1 MAEQPV
7 VGAAPEGEKKRPPSS
22 HGSGTRFSG
31 APLWR
36 FSIRRDEQKRLQEQE
51 AQRHGAPA
59 GFLRHSEG
67 LYWSPQQRV
76 FWKSSNQKYYLYNDV
91 TQAYTEIRSGKVG
104 DFRMVA
110 DASSIQKSEGI
121 REDRHVIVKDL
132 TKAAQALRMPI
143 DHLPKPVAM
152 FAVYNGHRP
161 TTPALAAEKADGE
174 PLAEEPSP
182 ACAEFCARNLHK
194 KLLARLADIKGD
206 WGDDQVAS
214 ALRSSCED
222 VDAEFLSKGPGS
234 RLDGCSAVIV
244 LLTGQMLFIA
254 GLGDTV
260 GFLMEEGDSKGKAKV
275 VRQTTT
281 HVPLLGAEINRI
293 RAAGGDVVP
302 GGVRGRMLVQ
312 KKGKPELLGVTRA
325 FGSRAFKA
333 TSAGGLPDT
342 KALVIAAPDVRR
354 AVLQPGH
361 RFLVLASSE
370 VTACLSDEEIADIL
384 QQRLGRPRMACSAL
398 VQEAQRRGA
407 TGSLTVMCVHF
418 DWPEPEPPASKQQ
431 EPPAKRAKTAD
442 GTAQTSAPSQVR
454 CRQIL
459 VKHKH
464 SKEPVDRVRGNKPI
478 TRSLAEAER
487 ILFEAIVAIENS
499 QGKSVFTQ
507 RCKAVS
513 ECSSSLKG
521 GELAGD
527 LGWMSKGQTHAAVEA
542 AAFALPI
549 GHVSDIIESDEG
561 LHLLWRIA

>member
-1 MAEQPV
+1 
-7 VGAAPEGEKKRPPSS
+7 
-22 HGSGTRFSG
+22 
-31 APLWR
+31 
-36 FSIRRDEQKRLQEQE
+36 
-51 AQRHGAPA
+51 
-59 GFLRHSEG
+59 
-67 LYWSPQQRV
+67 
-76 FWKSSNQKYYLYNDV
+76 
-91 TQAYTEIRSGKVG
+91 
-104 DFRMVA
+104 
-110 DASSIQKSEGI
+110 
-121 REDRHVIVKDL
+121 
-132 TKAAQALRMPI
+132 
-143 DHLPKPVAM
+143 
-152 FAVYNGHRP
+152 
-161 TTPALAAEKADGE
+161 
-174 PLAEEPSP
+174 
-182 ACAEFCARNLHK
+182 
-194 KLLARLADIKGD
+194 
-206 WGDDQVAS
+206 
-214 ALRSSCED
+214 
-222 VDAEFLSKGPGS
+222 
-234 RLDGCSAVIV
+234 
-244 LLTGQMLFIA
+244 
-254 GLGDTV
+254 
-260 GFLMEEGDSKGKAKV
+260 MEEGDSKGKAKV

-513 ECSSSLKG
+513 ECSSSVKLSGWVGVTPLQIYQSACLPVALSFDKLLIWNAGLKG